1 MSHIQTCA
9 QAATLVFWRIPWF
22 VHLAGIEDPQ
32 VLESQQPTKTEPSER
47 TQKSSRQALFV
58 SCMQKNMCFP
68 HLPGS
73 EPLDLEKLQ
82 LHPPSAP
89 RPFLCPLLML
99 RRAPGPEQTHQM

>member
-47 TQKSSRQALFV
+47 NQKSSRQALFV
-58 SCMQKNMCFP
+58 SGICMSFP
-68 HLPGS
+68 HLPES

-82 LHPPSAP
+82 LHPPFAP